1 MSNNIVP
8 TPAEYVAATKRPT
21 VAQAMAEIAAVRADV
36 ATVVRVVTDLAALV
50 AQGQA
55 QTSAAVAEATVTAI
69 GDAPSKAAPKRT
81 RKATGRKATV
91 QEAAQATVQGLPTI
105 AEAHKLVAEGADPW
119 KVKVLSATTGKPIPF
134 KLVMQAEAHA
144 GTAPASKPAAKPAR
158 KGGRK
163 ATVSADDAKRVFAL
177 GGKELA
183 ALAAGGDK
191 AAAAEIARRAAKR
204 AK

>member
-1 MSNNIVP
+1 MSKNIVP
-8 TPAEYVAATKRPT
+8 TPAEYSAATQRPT
-21 VAQAMAEIAAVRADV
+21 VRMALDEIAAVRADV
-36 ATVVRVVTDLAALV
+36 ATLTRVVTDLAGLFAT
-50 AQGQA
+50 AQA
-55 QTSAAVAEATVTAI
+55 HTSAAVAEATVTAI

-81 RKATGRKATV
+81 RKASGRKATV
-91 QEAAQATVQGLPTI
+91 QEAAQALPTI

-119 KVKVLSATTGKPIPF
+119 KVKVLSATTGKAIPF

-144 GTAPASKPAAKPAR
+144 SKPATTTAAPAAKPAR

-163 ATVSADDAKRVFAL
+163 ATISADDAKRVFAL

-191 AAAAEIARRAAKR
+191 AAEAEIARRAAKR
-204 AK
+204 VAK

>member
-21 VAQAMAEIAAVRADV
+21 VAQAMTEIAAVRADV

-81 RKATGRKATV
+81 RKASGRKATV
-91 QEAAQATVQGLPTI
+91 QEAAQALPTI

-119 KVKVLSATTGKPIPF
+119 KVKVLSATTGKAIPF
-134 KLVMQAEAHA
+134 KLVMQAQAHA
-144 GTAPASKPAAKPAR
+144 GTTTAPASKPAAKPAR

-163 ATVSADDAKRVFAL
+163 ATISADDAKRVFAL